1 MAINSWRMRTID
13 LLLQLLRA
21 HSPKLLKRDTGNRA
35 TMPPRRMVEGPSCQ
49 FFFWFDLVFTLQR
62 YTNEHMDTRVRN
74 LYAPVRHVELLPRRR
89 VLII

>member
-1 MAINSWRMRTID
+1 
-13 LLLQLLRA
+13 
-21 HSPKLLKRDTGNRA
+21 
-35 TMPPRRMVEGPSCQ
+35 MVEGPSCQ